1 MFIMTKI
8 GLKGIENC
16 LFSHEISDN
25 MKIVADDK
33 IPFLK
38 GVLEPYAEVIYLP
51 GNKISRKDLVN
62 ADALLIRTRT
72 KCTGDLL
79 KGSGVSFIGT
89 ATIGFDH
96 IDTQYC
102 EKNKISWTNAPGCNS
117 LSVQQYIAAALLK
130 LASEFRFNLAGK
142 TLGIVGVGNVGSKVE
157 KLAKLLG
164 MNVILNDPPRT
175 RKEGDKNFVTLGDIL
190 FNSDIVTL
198 HVPLNVVG
206 EDSTYHL
213 FNEKTFKKMKKGTWF
228 INSSRGEVTE
238 TQALKKVLDSGKLG
252 GAIIDVW
259 EHEPDIDIDLMA
271 KTFLSTPH
279 IAGYSTDGK
288 AKGTSMIVNSLCH
301 QFNLPLRDWY
311 PLNVPEPGQP
321 EINIDG
327 KGKTDEAVIME
338 AVMHT
343 YNIDEDNI
351 NLRFSPPD
359 FEKQRGNYRLR
370 REFPAFNV
378 SLAQGSKQARM
389 VLKGLG
395 FRIN

>member
-1 MFIMTKI
+1 
-8 GLKGIENC
+8 
-16 LFSHEISDN
+16 
-25 MKIVADDK
+25 MKIIADDK

-38 GVLEPYAEVIYLP
+38 GVLEPYAEVVYLP
-51 GNKISRKDLVN
+51 GNEISRKDILD

-72 KCTGDLL
+72 KCTESLL
-79 KGSGVSFIGT
+79 KDTGVRFIGT

-102 EKNKISWTNAPGCNS
+102 EKNKIVWTNSPGCNS
-117 LSVQQYIAAALLK
+117 ASVQQYMAAAMLK

-164 MNVILNDPPRT
+164 MNVLLNDPPRA
-175 RKEGDKNFVTLGDIL
+175 RKEGDKNFVSLGEIL
-190 FNSDIVTL
+190 YNSDIVTL

-206 EDSTYHL
+206 EDCTYHL
-213 FNEKTFKKMKKGTWF
+213 FDEKTFKKMKKGTWF
-228 INSSRGEVTE
+228 INASRGEVVV
-238 TQALKKVLDSGKLG
+238 TQCLKKVLDSGKFG
-252 GAIIDVW
+252 GVILDVW

-288 AKGTSMIVNSLCH
+288 AKGTSMIVNTLCRH
-301 QFNLPLRDWY
+301 FDLPLKDWY
-311 PLNVPEPGQP
+311 PQNVPEPENP
-321 EINIDG
+321 EIHIDG

-338 AVMHT
+338 AVLHT

-351 NLRFSPPD
+351 NLRFSPSD
-359 FEKQRGNYRLR
+359 FEMQRGNYRVR

-378 SLAQGSKQARM
+378 SLAHGSKQAKK

-395 FRIN
+395 FRIEQ